1 MTNTNKS
8 VVRTVSEHAL
18 GVCVYI
24 LFIYLCTCVHVV
36 YIHYIHT
43 YMYTYMTCTVINLVK
58 W

>member
-24 LFIYLCTCVHVV
+24 LFIYLTTYTCMCTCMYV
-36 YIHYIHT
+36 Y
-43 YMYTYMTCTVINLVK
+43 M
-58 W
+58 